1 MARKNML
8 IIGLNGSIARNIAKR
23 FYSQGYNIIGIT
35 HSSKPKEELE
45 DYVDKV
51 YEADIRNVPKF
62 EEVCLSINAE
72 LDTLSAII
80 YCSGVTIPNAV
91 NEMSLENWED
101 SMQINLR
108 GYFLTIK
115 YLYDLLMRSPGCSV
129 VQLNSKTGKKGSF
142 KNCAYAASKF
152 GGIGLTQSFA
162 LEFAPHKIRFNAV
175 CPGNVFESN
184 TWQHNL
190 FENYARTQNLTPE
203 AVKDKYINL
212 VPMKRSRTYEDVIN
226 MVEFLISDKS
236 SYITGQSLV
245 VDGGQT
251 MF

>member
-1 MARKNML
+1 
-8 IIGLNGSIARNIAKR
+8 
-23 FYSQGYNIIGIT
+23 
-35 HSSKPKEELE
+35 
-45 DYVDKV
+45 
-51 YEADIRNVPKF
+51 
-62 EEVCLSINAE
+62 
-72 LDTLSAII
+72 
-80 YCSGVTIPNAV
+80 
-91 NEMSLENWED
+91 
-101 SMQINLR
+101 MQINLR

-129 VQLNSKTGKKGSF
+129 VQINSKTGKKGSF

-212 VPMKRSRTYEDVIN
+212 VPMKRSCTYEDVIN